1 MSNTLIYVGIAVG
14 VLGMAG
20 AIIYGT
26 QNQQNYI
33 PDDAIPAPA
42 TVQGSITSPSGLG
55 PTINKEKWNEDP
67 YADEAA
73 VIRARAEAGK

>member
-1 MSNTLIYVGIAVG
+1 MSNVLIYVGIAVG

-55 PTINKEKWNEDP
+55 PTINKEKWNADP
-67 YADEAA
+67 FADEAA
-73 VIRARAEAGK
+73 AIRARAGK

>member
-1 MSNTLIYVGIAVG
+1 MSNVLIYVGIAVG

-33 PDDAIPAPA
+33 PEDAIPAPA

-73 VIRARAEAGK
+73 AIRARAGK

>member
-26 QNQQNYI
+26 QNQANYQ
-33 PDDAIPAPA
+33 PDNAIPAAA

>member
-1 MSNTLIYVGIAVG
+1 MSSALIYVGIAVG
-14 VLGMAG
+14 VLGMPG

-33 PDDAIPAPA
+33 PEDAIPAPA

-55 PTINKEKWNEDP
+55 PTINKEKWNEEP

-73 VIRARAEAGK
+73 TIRARAGK

>member
-1 MSNTLIYVGIAVG
+1 MSSALIYVGIAVG
-14 VLGMAG
+14 VLGMPG

-33 PDDAIPAPA
+33 PEDAIPAPA

-73 VIRARAEAGK
+73 AIRARAGK

>member
-1 MSNTLIYVGIAVG
+1 MP
-14 VLGMAG
+14 G

-33 PDDAIPAPA
+33 PEDAIPAPA

-67 YADEAA
+67 CADEAA
-73 VIRARAEAGK
+73 AIRARAGK